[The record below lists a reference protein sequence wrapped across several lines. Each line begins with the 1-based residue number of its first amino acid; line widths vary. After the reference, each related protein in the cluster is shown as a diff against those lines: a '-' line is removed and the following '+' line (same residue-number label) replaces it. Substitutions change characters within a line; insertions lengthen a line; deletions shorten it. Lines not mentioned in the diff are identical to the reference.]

1 MLLIPKKEAIMQKL
15 ATMTMKVKNT
25 TLYIE
30 VKRLQQFSL
39 TYLLRLNLY
48 IQKIHLI
55 VPQIKKKIHLILIRT
70 QQLRNI
76 ILKSDHKLLQKTL
89 LSR

>member
-1 MLLIPKKEAIMQKL
+1 MLLIPKKKTIMQKL
-15 ATMTMKVKNT
+15 ATMTMKVKNN

-48 IQKIHLI
+48 IQKIHLFL
-55 VPQIKKKIHLILIRT
+55 IHT